1 VPQFALSNELS
12 SILPLLIQALD
23 QKSSKNEENLCLTS
37 LSCLKD
43 LIQHDPTKFA
53 PFLSTVMPMW
63 LNISKE
69 KNRSMKT
76 RIKALECIKS
86 ATNAET
92 KDLVLLKKDVI
103 NGLVP
108 ALDDHK
114 RLVRQAATSA
124 RNSWCIST

>member
-1 VPQFALSNELS
+1 MP
-12 SILPLLIQALD
+12 IW
-23 QKSSKNEENLCLTS
+23 
-37 LSCLKD
+37 LK
-43 LIQHDPTKFA
+43 
-53 PFLSTVMPMW
+53 
-63 LNISKE
+63 ISKD

-76 RIKALECIKS
+76 RIKALECVKS

-92 KDLVLLKKDVI
+92 KDLVPMKKDVI

-124 RNSWCIST
+124 RNSWSISS

>member
-1 VPQFALSNELS
+1 
-12 SILPLLIQALD
+12 
-23 QKSSKNEENLCLTS
+23 
-37 LSCLKD
+37 
-43 LIQHDPTKFA
+43 
-53 PFLSTVMPMW
+53 
-63 LNISKE
+63 
-69 KNRSMKT
+69 MKT

-124 RNSWCIST
+124 RNSSIWLFCICVPCCMAPRLTDEVIFEAT

>member
-1 VPQFALSNELS
+1 MQS
-12 SILPLLIQALD
+12 
-23 QKSSKNEENLCLTS
+23 
-37 LSCLKD
+37 
-43 LIQHDPTKFA
+43 
-53 PFLSTVMPMW
+53 
-63 LNISKE
+63 
-69 KNRSMKT
+69 

-86 ATNAET
+86 ATNADT
-92 KDLVLLKKDVI
+92 KDLVPLKKDVI